1 MQAITFGRVFKTDS
15 YQKAEELRKAANERG
30 YLAERG
36 FEEIGHQDFGP
47 FHSIRLGEDSFATPH
62 LGHYVFTAKD
72 ANRYKAI
79 RSSLNRLLLWQDNYT
94 KYNDPAVMRSQAPAF
109 RNAISLWQDL
119 APQMGVSIPFI
130 AREQDAAKVD
140 EMLRATLKDLFKL
153 VKKAKFVKS
162 EESAPAEDNPPV
174 PVFQFHSQPSP
185 DQDRTRI
192 EGSEALLTRLSQGLN
207 IKL

>member
-1 MQAITFGRVFKTDS
+1 MQAITFGRVFRTDS
-15 YQKAEELRKAANERG
+15 YQKAEELRKDANQRG

-36 FEEIGHQDFGP
+36 FEEIGHQDFGA

-79 RSSLNRLLLWQDNYT
+79 RASLNRLLLWQDNYT
-94 KYNDPAVMRSQAPAF
+94 KYNDPSVMRSQAPVF

-119 APQMGVSIPFI
+119 APQMGVAIPFI

-153 VKKAKFVKS
+153 LKKAKFVKS
-162 EESAPAEDNPPV
+162 EEEAAPAEPAGL
-174 PVFQFHSQPSP
+174 FQFHGQPSA
-185 DQDRTRI
+185 DQERTRI
-192 EGSEALLTRLSQGLN
+192 EGSEALLTRLSKGLN
-207 IKL
+207 IKM